1 MNQQE
6 QLFTIQQ
13 LSTELNIPKP
23 TLRFWEKELDGIL
36 VPLRTRGG
44 QRRYTVE
51 NIAVIEEIKRLRERG
66 MSLPEIK
73 RKLGKG
79 QMSEAG
85 SQRSGD
91 ERTDRVDLL
100 AARVAEVVRAE
111 VNRFLRGIRDLTQE

>member
-13 LSTELNIPKP
+13 VSTKLNIPKP
-23 TLRFWEKELDGIL
+23 TLRFWEKELDGII
-36 VPLRTRGG
+36 VPHRTRGG
-44 QRRYTVE
+44 QRRYALEHLTIIGKVKE
-51 NIAVIEEIKRLRERG
+51 LREKV

-85 SQRSGD
+85 SQGSGD

-111 VNRFLRGIRDLTQE
+111 VNRFFEGET